1 MNAFKVF
8 RMISVGVR
16 KPFYKRMFGDID
28 FTHPINLNL
37 LTKWVMHVRMLVEE
51 LYMKLAR
58 YEYNEKV
65 GYGIVDGNEIK
76 VLDACPFTD
85 FNETGD
91 TVKLDAVK
99 ILAPTR
105 PSKVLAVGLNYR
117 SHLGDAPEPQNPE
130 IFFKAPSCI
139 NNPGGE
145 VVLPAGDDDVHA
157 EGELVVIMKECTHN
171 VTPDEAAANIL
182 GVTCGNDVS
191 ARTWQ
196 SNDLQW
202 WRAKAS
208 DTFGPMG
215 PFIATDL
222 DYGDLQLETRIN
234 DDVVQSQ
241 TTADLI
247 FPVPVIVSFISQA
260 ITLEPGDVVYTGTP
274 GTTTALKAGDVVEV
288 EIEGIGVL
296 SNPIVA

>member
-1 MNAFKVF
+1 MGIHGRIK
-8 RMISVGVR
+8 
-16 KPFYKRMFGDID
+16 
-28 FTHPINLNL
+28 
-37 LTKWVMHVRMLVEE
+37 VEE
-51 LYMKLAR
+51 LFMKLAR
-58 YEYNEKV
+58 YELNETI
-65 GYGIVDGNEIK
+65 GYGIVDGNSLK
-76 VLDACPFTD
+76 TLDACPFTD

-91 TVKLDAVK
+91 TVALADVK
-99 ILAPTR
+99 ILAPTK

-130 IFFKAPSCI
+130 IFIKTPSCI
-139 NNPGGE
+139 NDPEGDI
-145 VVLPAGDDDVHA
+145 VLPDGDDDVHA
-157 EGELVVIMKECTHN
+157 EGELVVIIKERTSK
-171 VTPDEAAANIL
+171 VSPDEAAANIL

-196 SNDLQW
+196 SDDMQW

-215 PFIATDL
+215 PYIVTDI

-234 DDVVQSQ
+234 GDVVQSQ
-241 TTADLI
+241 TTGDLI

-260 ITLEPGDVVYTGTP
+260 ITLEPGDAVYTGTP
-274 GTTTALKAGDVVEV
+274 GTTTALKDGDVVEV

-296 SNPIVA
+296 RNPVVS